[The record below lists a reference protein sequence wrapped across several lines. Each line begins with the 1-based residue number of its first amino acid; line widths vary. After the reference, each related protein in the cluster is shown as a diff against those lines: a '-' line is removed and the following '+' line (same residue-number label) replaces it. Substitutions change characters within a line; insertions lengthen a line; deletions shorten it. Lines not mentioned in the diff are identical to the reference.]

1 MNGDPR
7 GRQVMA
13 RIGFAERWLHRAKR
27 HCGDGDVT
35 RGLLTLVLAKAE
47 MHYALETG
55 GMSLKAGSRQRMTP
69 ALLGV
74 VALSVAVVVAAS
86 WLEPPAPPAHSA
98 AATVPIVRL
107 VTPVGTWL
115 DFVQAP
121 VLSTSPLPALV
132 SGAQAVGPRL
142 VVRHG
147 SSALRPSP
155 DQAAPGQ
162 ALVDA
167 DAASV
172 PVTATAV
179 VGPAP
184 SAPPVLLSA
193 VDLIDLTLAADR
205 TLRRAPAN
213 P

>member
-47 MHYALETG
+47 MHYALETS
-55 GMSLKAGSRQRMTP
+55 GMSMKAASRQRMTP
-69 ALLGV
+69 ALLAV
-74 VALSVAVVVAAS
+74 VALAVAVVVIMS
-86 WLEPPAPPAHSA
+86 WLEPAPPAHSA
-98 AATVPIVRL
+98 AATVHIVKL
-107 VTPVGTWL
+107 VTPVGIWL
-115 DFVQAP
+115 DLVQAP
-121 VLSTSPLPALV
+121 SLSTSPLPALV
-132 SGAQAVGPRL
+132 SGARAVGSRL
-142 VVRHG
+142 VLRHENT
-147 SSALRPSP
+147 LRPSP
-155 DQAAPGQ
+155 VQAAPGN
-162 ALVDA
+162 ALVDS
-167 DAASV
+167 DAAPV
-172 PVTATAV
+172 PATATAV

-193 VDLIDLTLAADR
+193 VDLIDLALAADR
-205 TLRRAPAN
+205 TLRRVPAN